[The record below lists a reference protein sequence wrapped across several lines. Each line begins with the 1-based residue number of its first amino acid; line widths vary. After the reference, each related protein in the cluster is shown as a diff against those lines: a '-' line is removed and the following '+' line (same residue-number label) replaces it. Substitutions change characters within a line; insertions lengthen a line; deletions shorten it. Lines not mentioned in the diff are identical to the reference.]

1 MQMKFIVLGM
11 LFTVFISG
19 CGSENSEPSQAA
31 KEASYINFNQE
42 RIKGKLKDPESVQ
55 FRNAFVSNAIGAP
68 VVCGE
73 VNAKNSFGGYMGFQ
87 RFVSGGSIQVV
98 ETDMAAGE
106 MDKTWAQ
113 VCKR

>member
-1 MQMKFIVLGM
+1 MPKMYVVVLV
-11 LFTVFISG
+11 LLSVLVSA
-19 CGSENSEPSQAA
+19 CGNSEPSQAA
-31 KEASYINFNQE
+31 KEASYIALNQD
-42 RIKGKLKDPESVQ
+42 RIKGRLKDPASAE
-55 FRNAFVSNAIGAP
+55 FRNSFVSNAIGAP

-73 VNAKNSFGGYMGFQ
+73 VNAKNSFGGYTGFQ

-113 VCKR
+113 VCGR